1 MFAQRNMY
9 NDGGM
14 GMNGVRF
21 VLLQFVFEDIFLGS
35 TSYLICILVAFLFP

>member
-1 MFAQRNMY
+1 MY

-21 VLLQFVFEDIFLGS
+21 VLLHFVFEDIFLGS
-35 TSYLICILVAFLFP
+35 TS